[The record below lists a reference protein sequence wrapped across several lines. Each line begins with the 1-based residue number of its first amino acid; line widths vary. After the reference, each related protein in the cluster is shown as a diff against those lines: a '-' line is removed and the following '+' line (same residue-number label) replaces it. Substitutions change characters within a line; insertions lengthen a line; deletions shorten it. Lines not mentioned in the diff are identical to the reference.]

1 MSKIKSWLAR
11 GWFMLWVRP
20 YRQGFEDGMRS
31 ARRVPAN
38 YLIMSRELLE
48 DYKQAARREERE
60 LIFRERTAKK

>member
-1 MSKIKSWLAR
+1 
-11 GWFMLWVRP
+11 MLWVRP

-48 DYKQAARREERE
+48 DYKRAARKEERE